1 MTSFRKIRVIAYLVL
16 LFAAGTA
23 LGLGWSQMKR
33 PAWTQSPEWAQ
44 RWLERR
50 MRSDFEAIKAAPE
63 QQAELR
69 PLYDQLLADF
79 RVVQQEAEGKLNA
92 AFGRFGLEMSR
103 KVTPEQLEILREKHQ
118 RPKTGSGEKPSQA
131 LAP

>member
-1 MTSFRKIRVIAYLVL
+1 MTSFRKIRVVVYLVL

-33 PAWTQSPEWAQ
+33 PVWTQSPEWAQ

-50 MRSDFEAIKAAPE
+50 MESDFKAIEATPE

-69 PLYDQLLADF
+69 PLYDQLLTDF
-79 RVVQQEAEGKLNA
+79 RAVQEEASGNLNA
-92 AFGRFGLEMSR
+92 AFGRFGLEMSL
-103 KVTPEQLEILREKHQ
+103 KVTPEQLEKLRQNNQ
-118 RPKTGSGEKPSQA
+118 RLKPAQSQSPKP
-131 LAP
+131 

>member
-1 MTSFRKIRVIAYLVL
+1 MTSFRKVRVVLYLTL

-50 MRSDFEAIKAAPE
+50 MRSDFEAIQATPE

-79 RVVQQEAEGKLNA
+79 RAVQQEAEGKLNA

-118 RPKTGSGEKPSQA
+118 RSKTGSGEKPSQA

>member
-1 MTSFRKIRVIAYLVL
+1 MTSFRKIRVVVYLVL

-23 LGLGWSQMKR
+23 LGLGWSQMRR

-50 MRSDFEAIKAAPE
+50 MKSDFETIQATPE

-69 PLYDQLLADF
+69 PLYDALLTDF
-79 RVVQQEAEGKLNA
+79 RAVQSEAEGKLNA

-103 KVTPEQLEILREKHQ
+103 KVTPEQLEKLKQNNQ
-118 RPKTGSGEKPSQA
+118 RLKPAQTQSSK
-131 LAP
+131 P

>member
-33 PAWTQSPEWAQ
+33 PAWMQSPEWAQ

-50 MRSDFEAIKAAPE
+50 MRSDFEAIKATPE

-79 RVVQQEAEGKLNA
+79 RAVQQEAEGKLNA

-118 RPKTGSGEKPSQA
+118 RSKTGSGEKPSQA

>member
-23 LGLGWSQMKR
+23 LGLGWAQMKR

-50 MRSDFEAIKAAPE
+50 MRSDFEAIKATPE

-79 RVVQQEAEGKLNA
+79 RAVQQEAEGKLNA
-92 AFGRFGLEMSR
+92 AFGRFGLEMSH
-103 KVTPEQLEILREKHQ
+103 KVTPEQLEQLKRNNQ
-118 RPKTGSGEKPSQA
+118 RLKSAQSQPLKP
-131 LAP
+131 